1 MEVFSVNK
9 SITVHKFGGSC
20 LRDISDLNRIAEVI
34 QHWPGQSILV
44 VSALWGTTDRLMRA
58 SQEPRYAS
66 RLVSDLSRQ
75 HLRFAPGLIDSEN
88 ANVYNQ
94 VLKGIEQALEELS
107 RNPQD
112 WSATNRLLAAGERL
126 SALVVAHRLQE
137 FGIQAHP
144 VGAED
149 ISLKLKGV
157 NRAPVV
163 DIETSMKELDRTALY
178 GTPVITG
185 WFGEGSDGEL
195 ALLGRGGSDHTATSI
210 ARLIN
215 ADKVILWK
223 DVDGVLPLNPRW
235 GIPSK
240 SIPYLGYG
248 EAVELA
254 RLDTPVLHPAT
265 VEPLRSIGIPLEIR
279 DLRGVL
285 KDTAST
291 IIGPDLH
298 QTRRVKAIGCLPN
311 VVRLSVESP
320 SLEVQSE
327 KLGRI
332 LVDFAEENIPCWN
345 LDSKPGSIS
354 WILSQHDLMIATEI
368 VSTYFNPPKISEYGV
383 MFSLVG
389 NKLPE
394 DSENL
399 LVSNLKEILD
409 VEILSVTDHAIRLIS
424 KNNEIHSMLN
434 TLASYLQLTVE
445 A

>member
-1 MEVFSVNK
+1 MSK
-9 SITVHKFGGSC
+9 TITVHKFGGSC

-34 QHWPGQSILV
+34 QYWPGQSVLV

-88 ANVYNQ
+88 AKLFNA
-94 VLKGIEQALEELS
+94 VLKGIEYALEELS
-107 RNPQD
+107 RSPDD

-149 ISLKLKGV
+149 IGLKLKGF

-163 DIETSMKELDRTALY
+163 DIDASMEDFDRSALY

-210 ARLIN
+210 AHLID

-223 DVDGVLPLNPRW
+223 DVEGVLPLNPRW
-235 GIPSK
+235 GIQSK
-240 SIPYLGYG
+240 PIPYLGYG

-265 VEPLRSIGIPLEIR
+265 IEPLRSIGIPLEIR
-279 DLRGVL
+279 DLRGVH
-285 KDTAST
+285 KERASS

-298 QTRRVKAIGCLPN
+298 QTRKVKAIGCLPN
-311 VVRLSVESP
+311 IARISVYSP
-320 SLEVQSE
+320 SLELQSE
-327 KLGRI
+327 KLGRVLI
-332 LVDFAEENIPCWN
+332 EFAEGNISCWD
-345 LDSKPGSIS
+345 LDSIPGHIS
-354 WILSQHDLMIATEI
+354 WVVSQHDLASATII
-368 VSTYFNPPKISEYGV
+368 VTKYFVEPEISEFGV

-394 DSENL
+394 DSEL
-399 LVSNLKEILD
+399 LLTNQLKELIE
-409 VEILSVTDHAIRLIS
+409 VEVLSITDHAIRLIS
-424 KNNEIHSMLN
+424 KNKDVNSMLEV
-434 TLASYLQLTVE
+434 LAKHLKLAIE

>member
-1 MEVFSVNK
+1 MSK
-9 SITVHKFGGSC
+9 TITVHKFGGSC

-34 QHWPGQSILV
+34 QFWPGQSILV

-75 HLRFAPGLIDSEN
+75 HLRFAPGLIESDN
-88 ANVYNQ
+88 AHLFNA

-107 RNPQD
+107 RSPND
-112 WSATNRLLAAGERL
+112 WRSTNRLLAAGERL
-126 SALVVAHRLQE
+126 SALVVAHHLQE
-137 FGIQAHP
+137 FGILAHP

-149 ISLKLKGV
+149 IGLKLKGI
-157 NRAPVV
+157 NRAPIV
-163 DIETSMKELDRTALY
+163 DIDASMDELDRTALHD
-178 GTPVITG
+178 TPVITG

-210 ARLIN
+210 AHLVDAN
-215 ADKVILWK
+215 KVILWK
-223 DVDGVLPLNPRW
+223 DVEGVLPLNPRW
-235 GIPSK
+235 GIQSK
-240 SIPYLGYG
+240 PIPYLGYG

-279 DLRGVL
+279 DLRGVH
-285 KDTAST
+285 KERASS

-298 QTRRVKAIGCLPN
+298 QTRKVKAIGCLPSIARMS
-311 VVRLSVESP
+311 VRSP

-327 KLGRI
+327 KLGRVLI
-332 LVDFAEENIPCWN
+332 EFADKNIPCWD
-345 LDSKPGSIS
+345 LDSTPGHIS
-354 WILSQHDLMIATEI
+354 WIVSQHDLVIATSI
-368 VSTYFNPPKISEYGV
+368 VTKHFTAPKISEFGV

-389 NKLPE
+389 NKLPD
-394 DSENL
+394 DSEL
-399 LVSNLKEILD
+399 LLTNQLKELLE
-409 VEILSVTDHAIRLIS
+409 VEVLSVTVHAIRLIS
-424 KNNEIHSMLN
+424 KNKDVHSMLKI
-434 TLASYLQLTVE
+434 LAKHLQLAIE

>member
-1 MEVFSVNK
+1 MNK
-9 SITVHKFGGSC
+9 TITVHKFGGSC

-34 QHWPGQSILV
+34 KFWPGQSILV

-75 HLRFAPGLIDSEN
+75 HLRFAPGLIDSKN
-88 ANVYNQ
+88 ANLFNS
-94 VLKGIEQALEELS
+94 VLKGIEHSLEELS
-107 RNPQD
+107 RSPDD
-112 WSATNRLLAAGERL
+112 WNATHRLIAAGESL
-126 SALVVAHRLQE
+126 SALVVAHHFQE
-137 FGIQAHP
+137 FDIQAHP

-149 ISLKLKGV
+149 IGLKLKGT

-163 DIETSMKELDRTALY
+163 DIDASMEKLDRSALF

-185 WFGEGSDGEL
+185 WFGEGTDGEL

-210 ARLIN
+210 AHLVN

-223 DVDGVLPLNPRW
+223 DVEGVLPLNPRW
-235 GIPSK
+235 GIESK
-240 SIPYLGYG
+240 PIPYLGYG

-279 DLRGVL
+279 DLRGVHQE
-285 KDTAST
+285 KASS

-298 QTRRVKAIGCLPN
+298 QTRKVKAIGCLPSIA
-311 VVRLSVESP
+311 RISVDSP

-327 KLGRI
+327 KLGRVLI
-332 LVDFAEENIPCWN
+332 QLAQENVPCWN
-345 LDSKPGSIS
+345 LDSVPGHIS
-354 WILSQHDLMIATEI
+354 WIVSQHDLTVATRI
-368 VSTYFNPPKISEYGV
+368 VSEHFTEHEISEFGV

-394 DSENL
+394 DSEFIL
-399 LVSNLKEILD
+399 TQQLKELLE
-409 VEILSVTDHAIRLIS
+409 VEVLSINEHAIRLIS
-424 KNNEIHSMLN
+424 KNKDVHSMLKV
-434 TLASYLQLTVE
+434 LADHLELAIE

>member
-1 MEVFSVNK
+1 MNNT
-9 SITVHKFGGSC
+9 ITVHKFGGSC

-34 QHWPGQSILV
+34 EHWPGQSILV

-75 HLRFAPGLIDSEN
+75 HLRFAPGLIDGEN
-88 ANVYNQ
+88 ANLFNA
-94 VLKGIEQALEELS
+94 VLKGIEHSLEELS
-107 RNPQD
+107 RSPDD
-112 WSATNRLLAAGERL
+112 WNATNRLLAAGERL

-137 FGIQAHP
+137 VGLQAHP

-149 ISLKLKGV
+149 IGLKLKGI

-163 DIETSMKELDRTALY
+163 DIDTSMKELDRSALY

-185 WFGEGSDGEL
+185 WFGEGTDGEL

-210 ARLIN
+210 AHLVN

-223 DVDGVLPLNPRW
+223 DVEGVLPLNPRW
-235 GIPSK
+235 GIESK
-240 SIPYLGYG
+240 PIPYLGYG

-265 VEPLRSIGIPLEIR
+265 VEPLRSIGIPLEVR
-279 DLRGVL
+279 DLRGVHRERA
-285 KDTAST
+285 AS

-298 QTRRVKAIGCLPN
+298 QTRKVKAIGCLPSIA
-311 VVRLSVESP
+311 RISVHSP

-327 KLGRI
+327 KLGRVLI
-332 LVDFAEENIPCWN
+332 EFAQENVPCWN
-345 LDSKPGSIS
+345 LDSVPGHIS
-354 WILSQHDLMIATEI
+354 WIVSQHDLTVATRI
-368 VSTYFNPPKISEYGV
+368 VSEHFTEHEISEFGV

-394 DSENL
+394 DSEFL
-399 LVSNLKEILD
+399 LTQQLKELLELE
-409 VEILSVTDHAIRLIS
+409 VLSVNEHAIRLIS
-424 KNNEIHSMLN
+424 KNKDVQSMLKV
-434 TLASYLQLTVE
+434 LADHLKLALE

>member
-1 MEVFSVNK
+1 MSK
-9 SITVHKFGGSC
+9 TITVHKFGGSC

-34 QHWPGQSILV
+34 QFWPGQSIVV

-75 HLRFAPGLIDSEN
+75 HLRFAPGLIESDN
-88 ANVYNQ
+88 AHLFNA

-107 RNPQD
+107 RSPND
-112 WSATNRLLAAGERL
+112 WRSTNRLLAAGERL
-126 SALVVAHRLQE
+126 SALVVAHHLQE

-149 ISLKLKGV
+149 IGLKLKGI
-157 NRAPVV
+157 NRAPIV
-163 DIETSMKELDRTALY
+163 DIDASMDELDRTALHD
-178 GTPVITG
+178 TPVITG

-210 ARLIN
+210 AHLVDAN
-215 ADKVILWK
+215 KVILWK
-223 DVDGVLPLNPRW
+223 DVEGVLPLNPRW
-235 GIPSK
+235 GIQSK
-240 SIPYLGYG
+240 PIPYLGYG

-279 DLRGVL
+279 DLRGVH
-285 KDTAST
+285 KERASS

-298 QTRRVKAIGCLPN
+298 QTRKVKAIGCLPSIARMS
-311 VVRLSVESP
+311 VRSP

-327 KLGRI
+327 KLGRVLI
-332 LVDFAEENIPCWN
+332 EFADKNIPCWD
-345 LDSKPGSIS
+345 LDSTPGHIS
-354 WILSQHDLMIATEI
+354 WIVSQHDLVIATSI
-368 VSTYFNPPKISEYGV
+368 VTKHFTAPKISEFGV

-389 NKLPE
+389 NKLPD
-394 DSENL
+394 DSEL
-399 LVSNLKEILD
+399 LLTNQLKELLE
-409 VEILSVTDHAIRLIS
+409 VEVLSVTVHAIRLIS
-424 KNNEIHSMLN
+424 KNKDVHSMLKI
-434 TLASYLQLTVE
+434 LAKHLQLAIE

>member
-1 MEVFSVNK
+1 MNST
-9 SITVHKFGGSC
+9 ITVHKFGGSC

-34 QHWPGQSILV
+34 KYWPGQSILV

-75 HLRFAPGLIDSEN
+75 HLRFAPGLIESEN
-88 ANVYNQ
+88 MTLFNS
-94 VLKGIEQALEELS
+94 VLKGIEHSLEELS
-107 RNPQD
+107 RSPDD
-112 WSATNRLLAAGERL
+112 WNATNRLLAAGERL
-126 SALVVAHRLQE
+126 SALVVAHHLQE
-137 FGIQAHP
+137 FDIQAHP

-149 ISLKLKGV
+149 IGLKLKGI

-163 DIETSMKELDRTALY
+163 DIDASMEKLDRSALY

-185 WFGEGSDGEL
+185 WFGEGTDGEL

-210 ARLIN
+210 AHLVN

-223 DVDGVLPLNPRW
+223 DVEGVLPLNPRW
-235 GIPSK
+235 GIQSK
-240 SIPYLGYG
+240 PIPYLGYG

-279 DLRGVL
+279 DLRGVHQERA
-285 KDTAST
+285 AS

-298 QTRRVKAIGCLPN
+298 QTRKVKAIGCLPSIA
-311 VVRLSVESP
+311 RISVDSL

-327 KLGRI
+327 KLGRVLI
-332 LVDFAEENIPCWN
+332 QLAQENIPCWN
-345 LDSKPGSIS
+345 LDSVPGHIS
-354 WILSQHDLMIATEI
+354 WIVSQHDLTIATKVVNEHFGEHE
-368 VSTYFNPPKISEYGV
+368 VSEFGV

-394 DSENL
+394 DSEFIL
-399 LVSNLKEILD
+399 TQQIKELLD
-409 VEILSVTDHAIRLIS
+409 VEVLSINEHAIRLIS
-424 KNNEIHSMLN
+424 KNKDVQSMLKV
-434 TLASYLQLTVE
+434 LANHLKLAIE

>member
-1 MEVFSVNK
+1 MSK
-9 SITVHKFGGSC
+9 TITVHKFGGSC

-34 QHWPGQSILV
+34 QHWPGQSVLV

-75 HLRFAPGLIDSEN
+75 HLRFAPGLIDTEN
-88 ANVYNQ
+88 ANVFNA
-94 VLKGIEQALEELS
+94 VLKGIEHSLEELS
-107 RNPQD
+107 RSPDD
-112 WSATNRLLAAGERL
+112 WNATNRLLAAGERL
-126 SALVVAHRLQE
+126 SALVVAHHLQE

-149 ISLKLKGV
+149 IGLKLKGI

-163 DIETSMKELDRTALY
+163 DIEASMEELDRSALY

-210 ARLIN
+210 AHLVN

-223 DVDGVLPLNPRW
+223 DVEGVLPLNPRW
-235 GIPSK
+235 GIQSK
-240 SIPYLGYG
+240 PIPYLGYG
-248 EAVELA
+248 EAGELA

-265 VEPLRSIGIPLEIR
+265 VEPLRSIGIPLEVR
-279 DLRGVL
+279 DLRGIH
-285 KDTAST
+285 KERASS

-298 QTRRVKAIGCLPN
+298 QTRRVKAIGCLPSIA
-311 VVRLSVESP
+311 RMSVDSL
-320 SLEVQSE
+320 SLEVESE
-327 KLGRI
+327 KLGRVLI
-332 LVDFAEENIPCWN
+332 EFAEKGIPCWN
-345 LDSKPGSIS
+345 LETVPGHIS
-354 WILSQHDLMIATEI
+354 WIVSQHDLTVAKAI
-368 VSTYFNPPKISEYGV
+368 VREHFGQPEISEFGV

-394 DSENL
+394 DSEIQLTNQ
-399 LVSNLKEILD
+399 LKELLE
-409 VEILSVTDHAIRLIS
+409 VEVLSITEHAIRLIS
-424 KNNEIHSMLN
+424 KNKDVQSMLKV
-434 TLASYLQLTVE
+434 LADHLKLALE

>member
-1 MEVFSVNK
+1 MTK
-9 SITVHKFGGSC
+9 PMTVHKFGGSC

-34 QHWPGQSILV
+34 QHWPGQSVLV

-66 RLVSDLSRQ
+66 RLVNDLSRQ
-75 HLRFAPGLIDSEN
+75 HLRFAPGLIEGEN
-88 ANVYNQ
+88 AELFKA
-94 VLKGIEQALEELS
+94 VLRGIERSLDELS
-107 RNPQD
+107 RNPQE
-112 WSATNRLLAAGERL
+112 WSAINRLLAAGERL
-126 SALVVAHRLQE
+126 SALVVAHHLQK

-149 ISLKLKGV
+149 IGLKLEGV
-157 NRAPVV
+157 NRAPTV
-163 DIETSMKELDRTALY
+163 DIETSMKQLDRTALF

-210 ARLIN
+210 AHLID
-215 ADKVILWK
+215 AEKVILWK

-235 GIPSK
+235 GISSQP
-240 SIPYLGYG
+240 IPYLGYG
-248 EAVELA
+248 EAVELS

-279 DLRGVL
+279 DLRGVV
-285 KDTAST
+285 KETAST

-311 VVRLSVESP
+311 VVRITVQSP

-327 KLGRI
+327 KLGRV
-332 LVDFAEENIPCWN
+332 LVDFAEESIPCWD
-345 LDSKPGSIS
+345 LESIPGSIS
-354 WILSQHDLMIATEI
+354 WIVSQHDLKVAKNI
-368 VSTYFNPPKISEYGV
+368 VSTYFEKIKTFEFGV

-394 DSENL
+394 DSESML
-399 LVSNLKEILD
+399 TDKIKQMLD
-409 VEILSVTDHAIRLIS
+409 VEVLSVNDHAIRLIS
-424 KNNEIHSMLN
+424 KNNEIHSMLE
-434 TLASYLQLTVE
+434 TLANYLQLAVE
-445 A
+445 V

>member
-1 MEVFSVNK
+1 MSET
-9 SITVHKFGGSC
+9 ITVHKFGGSC
-20 LRDISDLNRIAEVI
+20 LRDISDLNRIAEAI
-34 QHWPGQSILV
+34 LHWPGQSILV

-75 HLRFAPGLIDSEN
+75 HLRFAPGLIESEN
-88 ANVYNQ
+88 GHLFNA
-94 VLKGIEQALEELS
+94 VLIGIEQALDELS
-107 RNPQD
+107 RSPND
-112 WSATNRLLAAGERL
+112 WISTNRLLAAGERL
-126 SALVVAHRLQE
+126 SALVVAYHLQE

-149 ISLKLKGV
+149 IGLKLKGI

-163 DIETSMKELDRTALY
+163 DIDASMDELDRTALH

-210 ARLIN
+210 AHLVD

-223 DVDGVLPLNPRW
+223 DVEGVLPLNPRW

-240 SIPYLGYG
+240 PIPYLGYG

-279 DLRGVL
+279 DLRGVH
-285 KDTAST
+285 KEKASS

-298 QTRRVKAIGCLPN
+298 QTRKVKAIGCLPSIARIS
-311 VVRLSVESP
+311 VRSP

-327 KLGRI
+327 KLGRVLI
-332 LVDFAEENIPCWN
+332 EFAEKDIPCWN
-345 LDSKPGSIS
+345 LDSLPGHIT
-354 WILSQHDLMIATEI
+354 WVLSQHDLTIATSIISKHFSE
-368 VSTYFNPPKISEYGV
+368 PEISEFGV

-389 NKLPE
+389 NKLPD
-394 DSENL
+394 DSEVL
-399 LVSNLKEILD
+399 LTNQLKELLD
-409 VEILSVTDHAIRLIS
+409 VEVLSVTEHAIRLIS
-424 KNNEIHSMLN
+424 KNKDVHSMLEI
-434 TLASYLQLTVE
+434 LANHLQLAIV

>member
-1 MEVFSVNK
+1 MSD

-34 QHWPGQSILV
+34 QYWPGQSVLV

-88 ANVYNQ
+88 AKLFNA
-94 VLKGIEQALEELS
+94 VLKGIEHALEELS
-107 RNPQD
+107 RSPDD

-126 SALVVAHRLQE
+126 SALVVAHRLQD

-149 ISLKLKGV
+149 IGLKLKGI

-163 DIETSMKELDRTALY
+163 DIEASMKKLDRSALY

-185 WFGEGSDGEL
+185 WFGEGTDGEL

-210 ARLIN
+210 ANLID

-223 DVDGVLPLNPRW
+223 DVGGVLPLNPRW
-235 GIPSK
+235 GIPSQP
-240 SIPYLGYG
+240 IPYLGYG

-265 VEPLRSIGIPLEIR
+265 IEPLRSIGIPLEIR
-279 DLRGVL
+279 DLRGIQ
-285 KDTAST
+285 KETAPT

-298 QTRRVKAIGCLPN
+298 QTRKVKAIGCLPSIA
-311 VVRLSVESP
+311 RISVHSP

-327 KLGRI
+327 KLGRVLI
-332 LVDFAEENIPCWN
+332 ELAEENIPCWDLN
-345 LDSKPGSIS
+345 SIPGKIS
-354 WILSQHDLMIATEI
+354 WIVSQHDLIIATTI
-368 VSTYFNPPKISEYGV
+368 VSEHFLEPQISELGV

-394 DSENL
+394 DSELTLTNQ
-399 LVSNLKEILD
+399 LKELLE
-409 VEILSVTDHAIRLIS
+409 VEVLSITEHAIRLIS
-424 KNNEIHSMLN
+424 KNKDVYTMLGE
-434 TLASYLQLTVE
+434 LAKNLQLTIE

>member
-1 MEVFSVNK
+1 MIK
-9 SITVHKFGGSC
+9 SMTVHKFGGSC

-34 QHWPGQSILV
+34 QHWPGKSVLV

-58 SQEPRYAS
+58 SKEPRYAS
-66 RLVSDLSRQ
+66 RLVNDLSRQ
-75 HLRFAPGLIDSEN
+75 HLRFAPGLIEGEN
-88 ANVYNQ
+88 AKLFKA
-94 VLKGIEQALEELS
+94 VLKGIERSLDELS
-107 RNPQD
+107 RNPHE
-112 WSATNRLLAAGERL
+112 WSAINRLLAAGERL
-126 SALVVAHRLQE
+126 SALVVAHHLQKL
-137 FGIQAHP
+137 GIQAHP

-149 ISLKLKGV
+149 IGLKLKGV
-157 NRAPVV
+157 NRAPMV
-163 DIETSMKELDRTALY
+163 DIETSMKQLDRSALF

-210 ARLIN
+210 ARLID

-235 GIPSK
+235 GISSQP
-240 SIPYLGYG
+240 IPYLGYG
-248 EAVELA
+248 EAVELS

-279 DLRGVL
+279 DLRGVV
-285 KDTAST
+285 KETAST

-311 VVRLSVESP
+311 VVRITVQSP

-327 KLGRI
+327 NLGRV
-332 LVDFAEENIPCWN
+332 LVDFAEENIPCWDLESN
-345 LDSKPGSIS
+345 PGSIS
-354 WILSQHDLMIATEI
+354 WIVSQHDLKIAKSI
-368 VSTYFNPPKISEYGV
+368 VSTYFDKTSTFEFGV

-394 DSENL
+394 DSESML
-399 LVSNLKEILD
+399 TDKIKQILD
-409 VEILSVTDHAIRLIS
+409 VEVLSVNDHAIRLIS
-424 KNNEIHSMLN
+424 KKNDIHSMLEV
-434 TLASYLQLTVE
+434 LANYLQLAVE
-445 A
+445 V

>member
-1 MEVFSVNK
+1 MSK
-9 SITVHKFGGSC
+9 TITVHKFGGSC

-34 QHWPGQSILV
+34 QFWPGQSILV

-75 HLRFAPGLIDSEN
+75 HLRFAPGLIESDN
-88 ANVYNQ
+88 AHLFNA

-107 RNPQD
+107 RSPND
-112 WSATNRLLAAGERL
+112 WRSTNRLLAAGERL
-126 SALVVAHRLQE
+126 SALVVAHHLQE
-137 FGIQAHP
+137 FGILAHP

-149 ISLKLKGV
+149 IGLKLKGI
-157 NRAPVV
+157 NRAPIV
-163 DIETSMKELDRTALY
+163 DIDASMDELDRTALHD
-178 GTPVITG
+178 TPVITG

-210 ARLIN
+210 AHLVDAN
-215 ADKVILWK
+215 KVILWK
-223 DVDGVLPLNPRW
+223 DVEGVLPLNPRW
-235 GIPSK
+235 GIQSK
-240 SIPYLGYG
+240 PIPYLGYG

-279 DLRGVL
+279 DLRGVH
-285 KDTAST
+285 KERASS

-298 QTRRVKAIGCLPN
+298 QTRKVKAIGCLPSIARMS
-311 VVRLSVESP
+311 VRSP

-327 KLGRI
+327 KLGRVLI
-332 LVDFAEENIPCWN
+332 EFADKNIPCWD
-345 LDSKPGSIS
+345 LDSTPGHIS
-354 WILSQHDLMIATEI
+354 WIVSQHDLVIATSI
-368 VSTYFNPPKISEYGV
+368 VTKHFIAPKISEFGV

-389 NKLPE
+389 NKLPD
-394 DSENL
+394 DSEL
-399 LVSNLKEILD
+399 LLTNQLKELLE
-409 VEILSVTDHAIRLIS
+409 VEVLSVTVHAIRLIS
-424 KNNEIHSMLN
+424 KSKDVHSMLEI
-434 TLASYLQLTVE
+434 LAKHLQLAIE

>member
-1 MEVFSVNK
+1 MSK
-9 SITVHKFGGSC
+9 TITVHKFGGSC

-34 QHWPGQSILV
+34 QFWPGQSILV

-75 HLRFAPGLIDSEN
+75 HLRFAPGLIESDN
-88 ANVYNQ
+88 AHLFNA

-107 RNPQD
+107 RSPND
-112 WSATNRLLAAGERL
+112 WRSTNRLLAAGERL
-126 SALVVAHRLQE
+126 SALVVAHHLQE
-137 FGIQAHP
+137 FGILAHP

-149 ISLKLKGV
+149 IGLKLKGI
-157 NRAPVV
+157 NRAPIV
-163 DIETSMKELDRTALY
+163 DIDASMDELDRTALHD
-178 GTPVITG
+178 TPVITG
-185 WFGEGSDGEL
+185 WFGEGADGEL

-210 ARLIN
+210 AHLVDAN
-215 ADKVILWK
+215 KVILWK

-235 GIPSK
+235 GIQSK
-240 SIPYLGYG
+240 PIPYLGYG

-279 DLRGVL
+279 DLRGVH
-285 KDTAST
+285 KERASS

-298 QTRRVKAIGCLPN
+298 QTRKVKAIGCLPSIARMS
-311 VVRLSVESP
+311 VRSP

-327 KLGRI
+327 KLGRVLI
-332 LVDFAEENIPCWN
+332 EFADKNIPCWD
-345 LDSKPGSIS
+345 LDSTPGHIS
-354 WILSQHDLMIATEI
+354 WIVSQHDLVIATSI
-368 VSTYFNPPKISEYGV
+368 VTKHFTAPKISEFGV

-389 NKLPE
+389 NKLPD
-394 DSENL
+394 DSEL
-399 LVSNLKEILD
+399 LLTNQLKELLE
-409 VEILSVTDHAIRLIS
+409 VEVLSVTVHAIRLIS
-424 KNNEIHSMLN
+424 KNKDVHSMLKI
-434 TLASYLQLTVE
+434 LAKHLQLAIE

>member
-1 MEVFSVNK
+1 MIK
-9 SITVHKFGGSC
+9 STTVHKFGGSC

-34 QHWPGQSILV
+34 QHWPGQSVLV

-66 RLVSDLSRQ
+66 RLVNDLSRQ
-75 HLRFAPGLIDSEN
+75 HLRFAPGLVEGEN
-88 ANVYNQ
+88 AKLFKA
-94 VLKGIEQALEELS
+94 VLKGIELSLDELS
-107 RNPQD
+107 RNPQE

-126 SALVVAHRLQE
+126 SALVVAHHLQK

-149 ISLKLKGV
+149 IGLKLKGV
-157 NRAPVV
+157 NRAPTV
-163 DIETSMKELDRTALY
+163 DIETSMKQLDRGALF
-178 GTPVITG
+178 GTPVVTG

-210 ARLIN
+210 AHLID

-235 GIPSK
+235 GITSQP
-240 SIPYLGYG
+240 IPYLGYG
-248 EAVELA
+248 EAVELS

-279 DLRGVL
+279 DLRGVI
-285 KDTAST
+285 KETAST

-311 VVRLSVESP
+311 VVRIRVQSL

-327 KLGRI
+327 NLGRV
-332 LVDFAEENIPCWN
+332 LVEFADENIPCWD
-345 LDSKPGSIS
+345 LESIPGSIT
-354 WILSQHDLMIATEI
+354 WIVSQHDLKVAKNI
-368 VSTYFNPPKISEYGV
+368 VSTYFEKIDTLDFGV

-394 DSENL
+394 DSEGML
-399 LVSNLKEILD
+399 TDKLKQMLD
-409 VEILSVTDHAIRLIS
+409 VEVLSVNDHAVRLIS
-424 KNNEIHSMLN
+424 ESNEIHSMLE
-434 TLASYLQLTVE
+434 TLADYLQLAVE
-445 A
+445 V

>member
-1 MEVFSVNK
+1 MSK
-9 SITVHKFGGSC
+9 TITVHKFGGSC

-34 QHWPGQSILV
+34 QFWPGQSIVV

-75 HLRFAPGLIDSEN
+75 HLRFAPGLIESDN
-88 ANVYNQ
+88 AHLFNA

-107 RNPQD
+107 RSPND
-112 WSATNRLLAAGERL
+112 WRSTNRLLAAGERL
-126 SALVVAHRLQE
+126 SALVVAHHLQE
-137 FGIQAHP
+137 FGILAHP

-149 ISLKLKGV
+149 IGLKLKGI
-157 NRAPVV
+157 NRAPIV
-163 DIETSMKELDRTALY
+163 DIDASMDELDRTALHD
-178 GTPVITG
+178 TPVITG

-210 ARLIN
+210 AHLVDAN
-215 ADKVILWK
+215 KVILWK

-235 GIPSK
+235 GIQSK
-240 SIPYLGYG
+240 PIPYLGYG

-279 DLRGVL
+279 DLRGVH
-285 KDTAST
+285 KERASS

-298 QTRRVKAIGCLPN
+298 QTRKVKAIGCLPSIARMS
-311 VVRLSVESP
+311 VRSP

-327 KLGRI
+327 KLGRVLI
-332 LVDFAEENIPCWN
+332 EFADKNIPCWD
-345 LDSKPGSIS
+345 LDSTPGHIS
-354 WILSQHDLMIATEI
+354 WIVSQHDLVIATSI
-368 VSTYFNPPKISEYGV
+368 VTKHFTAPKISEFGV

-389 NKLPE
+389 NKLPD
-394 DSENL
+394 DSEL
-399 LVSNLKEILD
+399 LLTNQLKELLE
-409 VEILSVTDHAIRLIS
+409 VEVLSVTVHAIRLIS
-424 KNNEIHSMLN
+424 KNKDIPSMLKI
-434 TLASYLQLTVE
+434 LAKHLQLAIE

>member
-1 MEVFSVNK
+1 MSK
-9 SITVHKFGGSC
+9 TITVHKFGGSC

-34 QHWPGQSILV
+34 QFWPGQSIVV

-75 HLRFAPGLIDSEN
+75 HLRFAPGLIESDN
-88 ANVYNQ
+88 AHLFNA

-107 RNPQD
+107 RSPND
-112 WSATNRLLAAGERL
+112 WRSTNRLLAAGERL
-126 SALVVAHRLQE
+126 SALVVAHHLQE

-149 ISLKLKGV
+149 IGLKLKGI
-157 NRAPVV
+157 NRAPIV
-163 DIETSMKELDRTALY
+163 DIDASMDELDRTALHD
-178 GTPVITG
+178 TPVITG

-210 ARLIN
+210 AHLVDAN
-215 ADKVILWK
+215 KVILWK
-223 DVDGVLPLNPRW
+223 DVEGVLPLNPRW
-235 GIPSK
+235 GIQSK
-240 SIPYLGYG
+240 PIPYLGYG

-279 DLRGVL
+279 DLRGVH
-285 KDTAST
+285 KERASS

-298 QTRRVKAIGCLPN
+298 QTRKVKAIGCLPSIARMS
-311 VVRLSVESP
+311 VRSP

-327 KLGRI
+327 KLGRVLI
-332 LVDFAEENIPCWN
+332 EFADKNIPCWD
-345 LDSKPGSIS
+345 LDSTPGHIS
-354 WILSQHDLMIATEI
+354 WIVSQHDLVIATSI
-368 VSTYFNPPKISEYGV
+368 VTKHFTAPKISEFGV

-389 NKLPE
+389 NKLPD
-394 DSENL
+394 DSEL
-399 LVSNLKEILD
+399 LLTNQLKELLE
-409 VEILSVTDHAIRLIS
+409 VEVLSVTVHAIRLIS
-424 KNNEIHSMLN
+424 KNKDIPSMLKI
-434 TLASYLQLTVE
+434 LAKHLQLAIE

>member
-1 MEVFSVNK
+1 MSK
-9 SITVHKFGGSC
+9 TITVHKFGGSC

-34 QHWPGQSILV
+34 QFWPGQSILV

-75 HLRFAPGLIDSEN
+75 HLRFAPGLIESEN
-88 ANVYNQ
+88 AHLFNS

-107 RNPQD
+107 RSPDD
-112 WSATNRLLAAGERL
+112 WRSTNRLLAAGERL
-126 SALVVAHRLQE
+126 SALVVAHHLQE

-149 ISLKLKGV
+149 IGLKLKGI
-157 NRAPVV
+157 NRAPIV
-163 DIETSMKELDRTALY
+163 DIDASMVELDRTALY

-210 ARLIN
+210 AHLVD

-223 DVDGVLPLNPRW
+223 DVEGVLPLNPRW
-235 GIPSK
+235 GIHSK
-240 SIPYLGYG
+240 PIPYLGYG

-279 DLRGVL
+279 DLRGVN
-285 KDTAST
+285 KERAST

-298 QTRRVKAIGCLPN
+298 QTRKVKAIGCLPSI
-311 VVRLSVESP
+311 VRMSVRSP
-320 SLEVQSE
+320 SLEIQSE
-327 KLGRI
+327 KLGRVLI
-332 LVDFAEENIPCWN
+332 EFAEENIPCWN
-345 LDSKPGSIS
+345 LDSIPGHIS
-354 WILSQHDLMIATEI
+354 WILSQHDLVIAKSI
-368 VSTYFNPPKISEYGV
+368 VSKHFTEPNISEFGV

-389 NKLPE
+389 NKLPD
-394 DSENL
+394 DSEL
-399 LVSNLKEILD
+399 LLTNQLKELLE
-409 VEILSVTDHAIRLIS
+409 VEVLSITDHAIRLIS
-424 KNNEIHSMLN
+424 KNKNVHSMLEI
-434 TLASYLQLTVE
+434 LAKHLQLAIE